1 MLDILIIGAGGAGL
15 TAALTA
21 KAQGASLLVVGK
33 GYPTNAQ
40 TSMAQGGI
48 NAVLSHIPLESD
60 SVEAHIS
67 DTLKSA
73 RKLCDETMVRQMCQD
88 APLSIE
94 WLDSLGVPFSRTKD
108 TKIAQR
114 QLGGATHKR
123 ACYSQDYTGLKILH
137 TLYDNSLK
145 EGIEFLDK
153 HFLINLLTDDS
164 AVPVVK
170 GAIFLDISTGE
181 LVEIKAKSV
190 IIATG
195 GYSSIYHGFTTNAF
209 GSTGDGIAAVLRA
222 GGELSDMEFVQ
233 FHPTALKSSALLIS
247 ESARGEGGYLLN
259 SQGERFVDEL
269 LPRDVVARAI
279 YEQIDAGEAVFL
291 DIRHLGEA
299 KLMELL
305 PQEVHLCRLH
315 EGVDPLR
322 ELIPIKPVAHYSMGG
337 IAVDRSLQVKG
348 LEGCFAVGECSNANL
363 HGANRLG
370 GNSLLE
376 LVSFGKKVALSAV
389 ASLSWAERE
398 DIAGEEQ
405 LERERASIS
414 ELFNLPNQI
423 NFYEK
428 RERVGE
434 LLYSN
439 AGIVRNHN
447 DLQEALDAIQEMQR
461 DRRDMGLGDK
471 HREYNSNLVDLL
483 EFFNMLEISEAM
495 LIGAISRK
503 ESRGAHYRDDFPLQ
517 DDANFAHNSIYR
529 KRDAE
534 TLVSLKERM
543 NIQVKRFDR
552 DDESQN
558 GLISYSVPEGLT
570 LLQALQYIKSHR
582 DATLTFDAGCRSG
595 ICGTCSVRVNGKEQ
609 LSCSYKTQE
618 GDTIEPLQY
627 HSIKRD
633 LVTDKQNIKATL
645 LGSKAWLSLSEQATI
660 TIQDEKVTELQSDCI
675 LCSSCYSA
683 CPVLAVNPDFL
694 GPFALTRV
702 YRYTQDPREGESKES
717 IDAIQRNGVWD
728 CTLCGECTA
737 VCPQGIDPKMDIT
750 MLRGK
755 SSQYGYTDPN
765 FATMNFGFDPN
776 AGF

>member
-73 RKLCDETMVRQMCQD
+73 RKLCDEMMVRQMCQD
-88 APLSIE
+88 APLSVE

-108 TKIAQR
+108 AKIAQR

-153 HFLINLLTDDS
+153 HFLINLLTNDSADDS

-181 LVEIKAKSV
+181 LVEIEAKSV

-222 GGELSDMEFVQ
+222 GGVLSDMEFVQ
-233 FHPTALKSSALLIS
+233 FHPTALKRSGLLIS

-279 YEQIDAGEAVFL
+279 YEQMDAGESVFL
-291 DIRHLGEA
+291 DIRHLGEV

-348 LEGCFAVGECSNANL
+348 IEGCFAVGECSNANL

-389 ASLSWAERE
+389 ASLSCADRVQVDR
-398 DIAGEEQ
+398 DIAGAEQ
-405 LERERASIS
+405 LERERASIA
-414 ELFNLPNQI
+414 ELFNLPNHI

-434 LLYSN
+434 LLYTN

-447 DLQEALDAIQEMQR
+447 DLQEALDAIREMQR
-461 DRRDMGLGDK
+461 DRKDMGLGDK

-503 ESRGAHYRDDFPLQ
+503 ESRGAHYRADFPLQ
-517 DDANFAHNSIYR
+517 DDENFAHNSIYR
-529 KRDAE
+529 KRDAK
-534 TLVSLKERM
+534 TLVSLEER
-543 NIQVKRFDR
+543 
-552 DDESQN
+552 E
-558 GLISYSVPEGLT
+558 
-570 LLQALQYIKSHR
+570 
-582 DATLTFDAGCRSG
+582 
-595 ICGTCSVRVNGKEQ
+595 
-609 LSCSYKTQE
+609 
-618 GDTIEPLQY
+618 
-627 HSIKRD
+627 
-633 LVTDKQNIKATL
+633 
-645 LGSKAWLSLSEQATI
+645 
-660 TIQDEKVTELQSDCI
+660 
-675 LCSSCYSA
+675 
-683 CPVLAVNPDFL
+683 
-694 GPFALTRV
+694 
-702 YRYTQDPREGESKES
+702 
-717 IDAIQRNGVWD
+717 
-728 CTLCGECTA
+728 
-737 VCPQGIDPKMDIT
+737 
-750 MLRGK
+750 
-755 SSQYGYTDPN
+755 
-765 FATMNFGFDPN
+765 
-776 AGF
+776 